1 MKSIIVGLFLA
12 KKAIKR
18 TGLLSKTFII
28 VMMALT
34 FLNLLVV
41 RGVLVGIPDSSLLNI
56 RTDEIGDILISRL
69 EGENEIEQ
77 TYAIT
82 QYLDKHPD
90 VFGYSV
96 RYRSSA
102 GVESDYGRSKKDGAN
117 ASKRST
123 VVFGIDPGDEERV
136 TAFSRFIIDGRFL
149 EVGDTNSIVL
159 GKGMLATYSTPSEN
173 FTDEQLLQN
182 VYVDS
187 KVLVTIGN
195 DTREY
200 RVVGITSNKG
210 QADNRAYITDTQMR
224 LLLGSNNPNASEI
237 AIRLADPALDGLVT
251 KELRGQFGAVSK
263 PETSLEASGEF
274 LTDIKTIFDFLS
286 AFVGLIGIVIS
297 GITIFIVIF
306 INAMSRRKEIGVMR
320 AIGVP
325 KRYITI
331 SYLFQ
336 SMFYAGSGIVL
347 ALGLFFGLIEPYFR
361 QNPIDFPFTDVYL
374 AVSFPVI
381 LIQVAILLF
390 AAFLAGYI
398 PSRIVIKR
406 KILALLLGR

>member
-1 MKSIIVGLFLA
+1 MRTIIIGFFLA
-12 KKAIKR
+12 YKAIIR
-18 TGLLSKTFII
+18 TGWMSRIFIV

-56 RTDEIGDILISRL
+56 RTDEIGDVVISRL
-69 EGENEIEQ
+69 QGENEIEQ

-82 QYLDKHPD
+82 QYLDQHDD
-90 VFGYSV
+90 VFDYSV
-96 RYRSSA
+96 RYRSGA
-102 GVESDYGRSKKDGAN
+102 TVESDYGRSKKDGAN
-117 ASKRST
+117 ASRRST
-123 VVFGIDPGDEERV
+123 VVFGVNPEQEENV
-136 TAFSRFIIDGRFL
+136 TGFSRFVIDGRFIKP
-149 EVGDTNSIVL
+149 GDTNSIVL
-159 GKGMLATYSTPSEN
+159 GKGMLATYSSEGDN
-173 FTDEQLLQN
+173 FTDEELLQN

-187 KVLVTIGN
+187 KVLVTIAE

-210 QADNRAYITDTQMR
+210 QADNRAYITDTHMR
-224 LLLGSNNPNASEI
+224 LLLSSNNPNASEI
-237 AIRLADPALDGLVT
+237 AIRLTDPNRDA
-251 KELRGQFGAVSK
+251 AVSAELQSVFGTVAK
-263 PETSLEASGEF
+263 SETSLEAAGEF

-286 AFVGLIGIVIS
+286 GFVGLIGIVIS

-325 KRYITI
+325 KQII
-331 SYLFQ
+331 QVSYFFQ
-336 SMFYAGSGIVL
+336 SIFYASAGIGL
-347 ALGLFFGLIEPYFR
+347 ALLLFFVLIEPYFR
-361 QNPIDFPFTDVYL
+361 TNPIDFPFTDVYL
-374 AVSFPVI
+374 AVSIPVI
-381 LIQVAILLF
+381 VVQVGVLLF

-398 PSRIVIKR
+398 PARIVIKR